1 MKCVAVLTRVFFTR
15 NCMAGFVRRPKKVA
29 VITRWPY
36 YRGGCKDGFQCT
48 SNRPLHV
55 REIKP
60 NIILLS
66 LETMQLMLEFQERL
80 WLTSKPRSLISETIS
95 KDESY
100 ICVQRLSFLGY
111 PHTLTLP
118 KSLYLYYEKRKTS
131 VKTSNIFLFCLNFI
145 FAKCH
150 IVKESKSI
158 IYHNCFHWL
167 IEIPLWINRH
177 PQIHTAAI
185 EMLKI

>member
-1 MKCVAVLTRVFFTR
+1 
-15 NCMAGFVRRPKKVA
+15 MAGFVRRPKKVG
-29 VITRWPY
+29 VITRWQY

-66 LETMQLMLEFQERL
+66 LETMQLTLEFQERL

-100 ICVQRLSFLGY
+100 ICIQQLSFLGY
-111 PHTLTLP
+111 PHTLTLTE
-118 KSLYLYYEKRKTS
+118 KSISILGKKELQTSFCFAWTLYLQNVT
-131 VKTSNIFLFCLNFI
+131 FLKKAKAVFI
-145 FAKCH
+145 T
-150 IVKESKSI
+150 IVFIDSLK
-158 IYHNCFHWL
+158 FHFEL
-167 IEIPLWINRH
+167 IG
-177 PQIHTAAI
+177 T
-185 EMLKI
+185 LKYILQQ